1 VIRKGLKGDFA
12 STALLAVAAAI
23 FLCIVSITVWAF
35 ASGNA
40 RPGSDDRLRNRADSG
55 ASGAAGGRI
64 LFDRGAH
71 NPAPDEVQAA
81 DASGKTAIFADI
93 GLLRARTADSEP
105 ITVMV
110 SPFFPYPSDDV
121 AFREELVSKT
131 RAIRSFILDWF
142 AARKIGE
149 IGALGEQSVKQSLI
163 DGINSLLV
171 MGKIDTVYFEEYFV
185 IE

>member
-1 VIRKGLKGDFA
+1 MIRKGDFA
-12 STALLAVAAAI
+12 STVLLVVAVAI
-23 FLCIVSITVWAF
+23 FLCIAGITVWAF
-35 ASGNA
+35 ASGKA
-40 RPGSDDRLRNRADSG
+40 RPGSRGRYQDRPAS
-55 ASGAAGGRI
+55 ASSGAAGGRA
-64 LFDRGAH
+64 LFDGGAH
-71 NPAPDEVQAA
+71 NPAPDEVLAA

-93 GLLRARTADSEP
+93 GPLRARTADSAP

-110 SPFFPYPSDDV
+110 SPFIPYPSDDI

-131 RAIRSFILDWF
+131 RSMRSLILDWF

-149 IGALGEQSVKQSLI
+149 IDALGEQRVKQSLI